1 MQKTEE
7 QISNFAPHGPLAV
20 EEVPRASGTPYGITD
35 CTISGLATEKPLFQV
50 IPVKPGMTLLT
61 SRATLASAMKIRF
74 DMGPTP
80 VQFHC
85 CLKGR
90 CRHRFDGISSDNRE
104 LWTQPGTFTASCPSG
119 TRGECEMR
127 GGEEHLMVGIHVD
140 PELILKVLTPGGKPC
155 KAQPGLL
162 STWNLTSPFIF
173 QTGIS
178 PAMEALA
185 HQIIDGPPLHL
196 PRALFYESK
205 ALELLALQL
214 ARVEQADAHA
224 CSHPPRK
231 RGDRE
236 RILDA
241 RNYLVQHLKAPPSPE
256 ELAHI
261 TGINLFKLKS
271 GFKELFGMT
280 LFDYLRSQ
288 RMETAKQCIER
299 EEMNVNET
307 AWEVGYTNVSHFIR
321 AYKKQHGV
329 KPGEMIKS
337 CQLS

>member
-1 MQKTEE
+1 MQKAEE
-7 QISNFAPHGPLAV
+7 QISNFAPPPPFAGEAA
-20 EEVPRASGTPYGITD
+20 PRASDTPYGITD
-35 CTISGLATEKPLFQV
+35 CTIRGLATEEPQFQM
-50 IPVKPGMTLLT
+50 IPVKPGITLLT
-61 SRATLASAMKIRF
+61 SRATLTSAMTIRF

-104 LWTQPGTFTASCPSG
+104 LWTRPGTFTASCPSG
-119 TRGECEMR
+119 ARGECEMS
-127 GGEEHLMVGIHVD
+127 GGEEHLMVGIHVA
-140 PELILKVLTPGGKPC
+140 PELFLKVLSPAPLSS
-155 KAQPGLL
+155 KARTGLL
-162 STWNLTSPFIF
+162 STWNHTSPFIF

-178 PAMEALA
+178 PAMETLA
-185 HQIIDGPPLHL
+185 QQIIDGPPLHL

-214 ARVEQADAHA
+214 ARVEHADVQP
-224 CSHPPRK
+224 CSLPPSK

-236 RILDA
+236 RIIDA
-241 RNYLVQHLKAPPSPE
+241 RNYLVQRLKVPPSHE
-256 ELAHI
+256 ELAHL
-261 TGINLFKLKS
+261 TGLNPFKLKS

-288 RMETAKQCIER
+288 RMETAKRCLAER
-299 EEMNVNET
+299 AMNVKET

-321 AYKKQHGV
+321 AYKKQYGI
-329 KPGEMIKS
+329 KPGDAAKS
-337 CQLS
+337 CQNA